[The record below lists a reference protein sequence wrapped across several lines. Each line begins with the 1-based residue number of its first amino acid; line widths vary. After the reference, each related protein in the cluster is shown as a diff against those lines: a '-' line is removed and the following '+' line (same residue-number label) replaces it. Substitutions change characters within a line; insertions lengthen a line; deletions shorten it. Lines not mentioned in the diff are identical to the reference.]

1 VSVVY
6 GEEPFGSVV
15 FGQAIQET
23 THDILYRI
31 LTVQEKE
38 FIVGYRWGTVPVA
51 FYGEDVFGNF
61 VFGARSITEN
71 ERKHNILYRFVAIRS
86 KEFNTPYHWGI
97 GIEGDK
103 VVPYR
108 YKALI
113 PKMGDINYRFVSLVS
128 DEFPILYRLTHPT
141 SKEAIILYAYRGH
154 TSKVFP
160 IRYGYRSLEA
170 LFKGTVRKITI
181 SATPRGQIARIE
193 LERR

>member
-1 VSVVY
+1 MSVVY
-6 GEEPFGSVV
+6 GEELFGSVV
-15 FGQAIQET
+15 FGQATQET

-31 LTVQEKE
+31 LAVQEKE

-61 VFGARSITEN
+61 VFGARTAKEN
-71 ERKHNILYRFVAIRS
+71 EQTHNILYQFLAIKS
-86 KEFNTPYHWGI
+86 KEFSAPYHWGV
-97 GIEGDK
+97 GVETDK
-103 VVPYR
+103 VIPYR

-113 PKMGDINYRFVSLVS
+113 SKLGTINYKFVTLVS
-128 DEFPILYRLTHPT
+128 DEYSILYRLTHTT
-141 SKEAIILYAYRGH
+141 SKEVAIVYAYKGYI
-154 TSKVFP
+154 TKVFP

-181 SATPRGQIARIE
+181 TATPRGQIARIE